1 MAQLTKTALTEEDRR
16 YLKILVLQLLET
28 RKLVDQLAETLVDLN
43 DKGFMK
49 AFLADE
55 DQIKQPKVER
65 YREKL
70 ERQVDAAEKE
80 F

>member
-1 MAQLTKTALTEEDRR
+1 MTKTALTEEDRR
-16 YLKILVLQLLET
+16 YLKILALQLLET

-49 AFLADE
+49 AFLAGEDE
-55 DQIKQPKVER
+55 IKQPKVER